1 MSVAGLASGGLG
13 ARWWGWG
20 EVPEGHADARLDEI
34 LNLLG
39 TPRSPAPAAGPD
51 QLAPPPSR
59 LLEAARG
66 ALLRHGEVDV
76 SPLARALACYGAA
89 YPDLVRRRSG
99 EAAPAPDAVVRPRTP
114 DGVIGMLRACADYD
128 LAVVP
133 RGAGTSLVGG
143 ADASGIGQRSGL
155 IVIDT
160 TALRR
165 ICDIDPISRRATVEA
180 GVTGPVLE
188 AAVREHGL
196 ALGHAPGSFDRST
209 VGGWVATGSASA
221 DAGGDGSIRHL
232 VTGLRLASPV
242 GMLEL
247 HDAPLGGEGPDL
259 TGLVIGSEGTL
270 GVICEVTLR
279 LRRRPGAQ
287 AGCGL
292 LFRSFADGLVA
303 LRRLAQDELLP
314 TAARLCDE
322 EETRLWMHGAAA
334 EDASRGARG
343 RLGGRGAH
351 GALLLLADAGTAGS
365 PGRRIE
371 TAVAACAPEAP
382 IELGDEPARR
392 WVAMR
397 ARDAWLRDALIDAGV
412 LVDTVETAGSWRVLP
427 ALREAVVAALVSAL
441 GNPSLVTSRVAHAT
455 PDGASLAVTCFA
467 PAAQGLELERWRAAR
482 SAALAAILA
491 QGGQIAHANG
501 IGSHSARWLARARGR
516 TAAGLLRALKSELD
530 PVGMMNPGKLVA
542 EGA

>member
-1 MSVAGLASGGLG
+1 MSVAGLASGGIG

-20 EVPEGHADARLDEI
+20 DAPDGHVDGRLDEI

-39 TPRSPAPAAGPD
+39 APPRPPPAAGAD
-51 QLAPPPSR
+51 QLAPPASR
-59 LLEAARG
+59 LLETARG
-66 ALLRHGEVDV
+66 ALLRHAEVDV
-76 SPLARALACYGAA
+76 SALGRSLACFGSA
-89 YPDLVRRRSG
+89 YPDLVRRRRG
-99 EAAPAPDAVVRPRTP
+99 EASPAPDAIVRPHTA
-114 DGVIGMLRACADYD
+114 DGVIGTLRACADYD

-155 IVIDT
+155 VVIDT
-160 TALRR
+160 TGLRR
-165 ICDIDPISRRATVEA
+165 VLDVDPISRRATVEA
-180 GVTGPVLE
+180 GVPGPVLE

-196 ALGHAPGSFDRST
+196 SLGHAPGSFERST

-221 DAGGDGSIRHL
+221 DAGGDGSIRQL

-303 LRRLAQDELLP
+303 LRRLAQDGLVPL
-314 TAARLCDE
+314 AARLCDE
-322 EETRLWMHGAAA
+322 DETRLWMHAAGA
-334 EDASRGARG
+334 EDAARGART
-343 RLGGRGAH
+343 RLAGRGAP
-351 GALLLLADAGTAGS
+351 GALLLLADAGSAGT

-371 TAVAACAPEAP
+371 AAVAACAAEAP

-392 WVAMR
+392 WVALP

-412 LVDTVETAGSWRVLP
+412 LVDTVETAGSWKVLP
-427 ALREAVVAALVSAL
+427 ALREAVVAALVGAL
-441 GNPSLVTSRVAHAT
+441 GNPALVTSRVAHAT

-467 PAAQGLELERWRAAR
+467 PAAEGAELERWRAAR
-482 SAALAAILA
+482 SAALAAILG